1 MVKHSAESTVKPTTN
16 IRMRSRSRPRD
27 ITPLEVPTGR
37 VTAITPSPRAAGR
50 FDLVIEGEP
59 TCRLSIEAIERLR
72 LHVGAEIGEPA
83 AAQIALEADT
93 VRVYDR
99 AMMMLAARGRAS
111 GELRRLLIR
120 KKETPV
126 IVDEAIARLRAAGFL
141 DDAAFARQFTRYR
154 AVNGGLSRRRIQGE
168 LARRGVDRAIA
179 TDAVVDVFAEENVD
193 EIVAMEQAAEKRLR
207 SMSKLDAPTK
217 RRRLY
222 SFLARRGYDADAI
235 KEVVQRLTKVGG
247 EWV

>member
-1 MVKHSAESTVKPTTN
+1 M
-16 IRMRSRSRPRD
+16 
-27 ITPLEVPTGR
+27 
-37 VTAITPSPRAAGR
+37 PSPRAAGR
-50 FDLVIEGEP
+50 FDLVIDGEP
-59 TCRLSIEAIERLR
+59 VCRLSIDGIERLR

-83 AAQIALEADT
+83 AAQIALEAET

-111 GELRRLLIR
+111 GELRRLLIQ
-120 KKETPV
+120 KKEMPV
-126 IVDEAIARLRAAGFL
+126 VIDDAIARLRAAGFL

-168 LARRGVDRAIA
+168 LARRGVDRAIV
-179 TDAVVDVFAEENVD
+179 TDAIGEVFAEENVD
-193 EIVAMEQAAEKRLR
+193 EVAAMEQAAEKRLR

-222 SFLARRGYDADAI
+222 SFLARRGYDADGI
-235 KEVVQRLTKVGG
+235 KGVVQRLTKDGG
-247 EWV
+247 QWV